1 MNTFLKLHQPAIVAA
16 WLAIVYNLFSP
27 LPGVW
32 YTILLYAGPIL
43 LVAHFIEWLM
53 LKDKLKRLNQ
63 SGPGAFIKVML
74 FGFYW
79 WLPIFREAKAAQQVL

>member
-1 MNTFLKLHQPAIVAA
+1 MNTFLKLHQPIIVAA

-32 YTILLYAGPIL
+32 HTILLYAGPIL
-43 LVAHFIEWLM
+43 LVAHYIEWLM

-63 SGPGAFIKVML
+63 SGPGAFINVML

-79 WLPIFREAKAAQQVL
+79 WLPIFREAKAAKQVL